1 MIFLNKINFYWS
13 LIIFYTFRWWWWR
26 GCRWRLRQ
34 TVSKYAFIKYKT
46 KRKQN
51 YVCFTCSIT
60 CRPNLFINEE
70 IILKLTLLPKNLVQ
84 FLSFNF
90 LVLLVHFINLL
101 KLKTENQKKKDQNT
115 NENIFKP
122 IHPLVQNKVRNDK
135 KKSTK
140 EQKGEIYQPLP
151 IYPIKI
157 LRRLETYIFFLWP
170 LTFIHIQH
178 SWRSVDCMGKMGPLR
193 MCRRWRIAH
202 AQTHV
207 RQPGSTIWRKE
218 LRRIGC
224 GDWYNM
230 FALCRVSV

>member
-1 MIFLNKINFYWS
+1 M
-13 LIIFYTFRWWWWR
+13 IIFYTFRWWWWR

-34 TVSKYAFIKYKT
+34 TLSKYAFLKYKT

-51 YVCFTCSIT
+51 YVCFICSIT
-60 CRPNLFINEE
+60 CQPNLFINGE
-70 IILKLTLLPKNLVQ
+70 IVLKLTLLPKNLVQ
-84 FLSFNF
+84 FLSFKF
-90 LVLLVHFINLL
+90 IVLLVYFINLL

-135 KKSTK
+135 KNPQKKKKEKFTSLYLSTLSK
-140 EQKGEIYQPLP
+140 FLDDWKRIH
-151 IYPIKI
+151 
-157 LRRLETYIFFLWP
+157 YI
-170 LTFIHIQH
+170 H

-224 GDWYNM
+224 GDWYNV
-230 FALCRVSV
+230 FAFCRVSV